1 LTVYVHAAAVC
12 CLSASNQIV
21 VGASLLKDIFR
32 FINRCFDYEQL
43 RQVTLLLNGLLDENC
58 TYYCLLLWVTLS
70 FHNTKVLHR
79 SFTPN
84 LKSNCWT
91 LV

>member
-1 LTVYVHAAAVC
+1 M
-12 CLSASNQIV
+12 
-21 VGASLLKDIFR
+21 SLLT
-32 FINRCFDYEQL
+32 Q
-43 RQVTLLLNGLLDENC
+43 
-58 TYYCLLLWVTLS
+58 WVTLS
-70 FHNTKVLHR
+70 YRNTEVLHR